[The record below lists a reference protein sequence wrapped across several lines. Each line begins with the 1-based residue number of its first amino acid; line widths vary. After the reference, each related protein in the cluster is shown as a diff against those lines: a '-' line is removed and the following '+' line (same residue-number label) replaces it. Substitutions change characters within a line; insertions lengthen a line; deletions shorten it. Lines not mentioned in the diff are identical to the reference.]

1 MTKTEIIIET
11 KEFYDANPHLRGVTV
26 FVQSDG
32 ESCVY
37 QSREDPEHK
46 CAVGRC
52 MTKEALE
59 SLGQTEGSV
68 QELESGSPDGVLDTL
83 LIPKYRGH
91 SIHFWEDLQDFHD
104 SKSNWDENGLSPF
117 GRIAFKALL
126 SVWGNK

>member
-11 KEFYDANPHLRGVTV
+11 KEFYDANPHLRGV
-26 FVQSDG
+26 SRLIPSYG
-32 ESCVY
+32 KSCVY
-37 QSREDPEHK
+37 QSREDPERK

-68 QELESGSPDGVLDTL
+68 QELEPESPDGKLDTL
-83 LIPKYRGH
+83 LIQKYRGH
-91 SIHFWEDLQDFHD
+91 STDFWAALQDFHD

>member
-11 KEFYDANPHLRGVTV
+11 KEFYDANPHLRGVRRLIP
-26 FVQSDG
+26 SDG
-32 ESCVY
+32 ERCVY
-37 QSREDPEHK
+37 QSREDPERK

-91 SIHFWEDLQDFHD
+91 SIYFWEDLQGFHD
-104 SKSNWDENGLSPF
+104 AKSNWDENGLSPF
-117 GRIAFKALL
+117 GRTEFKAILC
-126 SVWGNK
+126 VWGNE

>member
-11 KEFYDANPHLRGVTV
+11 KEFYDANPHLRGVRRLIP
-26 FVQSDG
+26 SAG
-32 ESCVY
+32 ETCVY
-37 QSREDPEHK
+37 QSPTEPERK

-59 SLGQTEGSV
+59 SLGQTEGGI

-91 SIHFWEDLQDFHD
+91 SSRFWANLQGFHD
-104 SKSNWDENGLSPF
+104 EKSNWDENGLSPR
-117 GRIAFKALL
+117 GLIAFKNLL
-126 SVWGNK
+126 SNWSSE

>member
-11 KEFYDANPHLRGVTV
+11 KEFYDANPHLRGVSRLIPSV
-26 FVQSDG
+26 A
-32 ESCVY
+32 ENCVY
-37 QSREDPEHK
+37 QSPTEPERK
-46 CAVGRC
+46 CAIGRC

-59 SLGQTEGSV
+59 SFGQTEGSV

-83 LIPKYRGH
+83 LILKYRGH

-104 SKSNWDENGLSPF
+104 SKSNWDENGLSPR

-126 SVWGNK
+126 SVWDNE